1 MDIIIIIALIILCVI
16 SVILMKTGIDMQI
29 KKEGMGHRR
38 ELYKIWSGHH
48 PEEKEE
54 QDVRKSVSA
63 KKNRDAGGEIKT

>member
-29 KKEGMGHRR
+29 KKAGLEHRR

-48 PEEKEE
+48 PEEQE
-54 QDVRKSVSA
+54 
-63 KKNRDAGGEIKT
+63 